1 VRNKMCYEREEQA
14 KDFNCHFAFFERGSM
29 MKKTA
34 VVLTVVLAVLSLVS
48 ISSASVSTLAAGQSG
63 ICENAGWVATNQ
75 DEQKSTQLT
84 FNVGPIGYGW
94 GKDVTRTLAPGG
106 YQANALARRTVFKNK
121 GPGKVTVNCQRRATD
136 FFHDW
141 KMDPG
146 SSMTYQPDYL
156 QDHVSPGTY
165 IEPGMGM
172 PEGTERGI
180 FGVSGHLKERD
191 R

>member
-1 VRNKMCYEREEQA
+1 MR
-14 KDFNCHFAFFERGSM
+14 
-29 MKKTA
+29 KTA
-34 VVLTVVLAVLSLVS
+34 ITLSIAVAFMFVAS
-48 ISSASVSTLAAGQSG
+48 ISSAATTTLAAGEKG
-63 ICENAGWVATNQ
+63 ICDNAGWIVYNQ
-75 DEQKSTQLT
+75 DEVKDTQLV
-84 FNVGPIGYGW
+84 FNVGPIVYGW

-121 GPGKVTVNCQRRATD
+121 GPGAVTVNCQSRDRS

-146 SSMTYQPDYL
+146 SGKTYQNNYHM
-156 QDHVSPGTY
+156 DHVTPGTY
-165 IEPGMGM
+165 IEPGFGM

-180 FGVSGHLKERD
+180 FGAQGAKKERD

>member
-1 VRNKMCYEREEQA
+1 MRKSVTALMVA
-14 KDFNCHFAFFERGSM
+14 VTFMFVAF
-29 MKKTA
+29 TA
-34 VVLTVVLAVLSLVS
+34 
-48 ISSASVSTLAAGQSG
+48 SAATSTLNAGQSG
-63 ICENAGWVATNQ
+63 ICEKAAWIAYNQ
-75 DEQKSTQLT
+75 DEQKETKLV

-106 YQANALARRTVFKNK
+106 YQANAVANRTVFTNK

-141 KMDPG
+141 KVDPG
-146 SSMTYQPDYL
+146 SGKSYQPDYRM
-156 QDHVSPGTY
+156 DHVTPGTY
-165 IEPGMGM
+165 IEPGLGQ

-180 FGVSGHLKERD
+180 FGTQGTGDGGTVGERY